1 MATIRTGRR
10 RTVHID
16 FWGACGLGVLA
27 IAVAGYLHHHPVV
40 AVALGTAIAASLTLY
55 VVARRRLR
63 GWLRGRSGGRSVRRF
78 LRLSPTRFEDAVAD
92 LMKSSGITG
101 ARRTGGAGDLGADV
115 VGWDRA
121 GRKVVTQCK
130 RYALTRAVGSED
142 MQRFVGT
149 ARVHHGAD
157 IALFVTTSRF
167 TKPALAYAA
176 EHRIWT
182 VDGEQLAEW
191 ARTGYAPWL

>member
-1 MATIRTGRR
+1 MASTTRTTRR
-10 RTVHID
+10 RKARIGNG
-16 FWGACGLGVLA
+16 GAVVLA
-27 IAVAGYLHHHPVV
+27 VLALAVAGYLRDHPGT
-40 AVALGTAIAASLTLY
+40 AAALGAGLAAVLALYAATRYRIGRRIGPRTL
-55 VVARRRLR
+55 
-63 GWLRGRSGGRSVRRF
+63 RRF
-78 LRLSPTRFEDAVAD
+78 LLMTPGRFEDAVAD
-92 LMKSSGITG
+92 LMQSSGISD

-130 RYALTRAVGSED
+130 RYKPSTAVGSPD

-149 ARVHHGAD
+149 ARPHHQAD

-167 TKPALAYAA
+167 TKAAAAYAR
-176 EHRIWT
+176 EHGIRT

-191 ARTGYAPWL
+191 ARTGYAPFL

>member
-1 MATIRTGRR
+1 MATITRTARR
-10 RTVHID
+10 RQVRID

-40 AVALGTAIAASLTLY
+40 AVALGTAIAAGVTLY
-55 VVARRRLR
+55 VVIRRRLR
-63 GWLRGRSGGRSVRRF
+63 RGFGGTGIYKF
-78 LRLSPTRFEDAVAD
+78 LRLSPSRFEDAVAD
-92 LMKSSGITG
+92 LMQRSGVQG

-176 EHRIWT
+176 EHRIRT